1 MKRTMST
8 LVIVAILSFVILSP
22 VVASAATETGNTTL
36 NATVNSTLTLSTSGT
51 VGISLTPTSGA
62 VASSASDTV
71 TVSTNSSNGYALS
84 LSDSD
89 TVTTLANGPDTVAA
103 HSGTYASPTTLGANT
118 WGYRIVGQGGF
129 TAAAY
134 SAELDVAS
142 STSTWAG
149 VTSSAAP
156 AVIKTTATNATN
168 DATTVWYG
176 VKMDTSK
183 PTGVYTDTVTYTAVS
198 NS

>member
-8 LVIVAILSFVILSP
+8 LLIVAILSFAILSP
-22 VVASAATETGNTTL
+22 VVASAATQTGNTAL

-89 TVTTLANGPDTVAA
+89 TVTNLANGANTVTA
-103 HSGTYASPTTLGANT
+103 HTGTYAAPTTLGANT

-129 TAAAY
+129 TATAY
-134 SAELDVAS
+134 SAELDAAS

-168 DATTVWYG
+168 DTTTVWYG
-176 VKMDTSK
+176 VKMNTGK